1 MWNFSIQVIKL
12 CMCMSLCMGIP
23 DSIEIATTAQVD
35 EATIV
40 KIKATIA
47 SPSQSSFTTQR

>member
-1 MWNFSIQVIKL
+1 
-12 CMCMSLCMGIP
+12 MGIP
-23 DSIEIATTAQVD
+23 DSIEIATTAQVH

-47 SPSQSSFTTQR
+47 LPSQSSFTTQR

>member
-1 MWNFSIQVIKL
+1 
-12 CMCMSLCMGIP
+12 MGIP

>member
-1 MWNFSIQVIKL
+1 
-12 CMCMSLCMGIP
+12 MGIP

-47 SPSQSSFTTQR
+47 LPSQSSLTTQR